1 MTAWHFLSSLGA
13 LNVTGPL
20 ALCIA
25 AWLVGA
31 RSWRPALTWC
41 VLFGAALGLAA
52 GSQVAFIGW
61 GVGIQSLGFTGFS
74 GHATRAA
81 AVFPV
86 MLFLLFEWAGGR
98 SQRAAALA
106 GAMMAIGV
114 AVARVKIGAH
124 TPSEAV
130 AGWMLGSAFATVFML
145 SARTFRDNSPQPLL
159 IGILATVVMLPT
171 IGAVKSHQLLTGAA
185 LILSGHDRVYLRQE
199 WRPASRPYV
208 PPCPGPRVR
217 FGYVCT

>member
-25 AWLVGA
+25 AWVAGA
-31 RSWRPALTWC
+31 RSWHPALTWC
-41 VLFGAALGLAA
+41 VLFGAALALAA

-86 MLFLLFEWAGGR
+86 MLFLLFERAGGR
-98 SQRAAALA
+98 LQRCAALA
-106 GAMMAIGV
+106 GALMAIGV
-114 AVARVKIGAH
+114 AVARVRIGAH

-130 AGWMLGSAFATVFML
+130 AGWMLGSAVATLFIV
-145 SARTFRDNSPQPLL
+145 SARTFRDNSSQPLL

-185 LILSGHDRVYLRQE
+185 LILSGHDRVYLRQD
-199 WRPASRPYV
+199 WRPAARPYV